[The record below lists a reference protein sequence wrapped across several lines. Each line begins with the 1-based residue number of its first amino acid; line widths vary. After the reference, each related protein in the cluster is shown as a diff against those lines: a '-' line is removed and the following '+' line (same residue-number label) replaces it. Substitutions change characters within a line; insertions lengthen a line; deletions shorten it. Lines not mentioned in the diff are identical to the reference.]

1 MLNSLSLFLGS
12 WRLLSFLLQNN
23 VFILIPAAFHHL
35 NFKFVR
41 SRDALPK
48 QSEISFSS
56 SGIRKQISF
65 SKLVSLCRCM
75 SRQPASPLVS
85 SSTCIE
91 HKGKRRR
98 PKKKQLKQN
107 YSSRQCALFY
117 QLPGRES
124 GAFLNLNKM
133 QI

>member
-1 MLNSLSLFLGS
+1 MLNSLSLFLAS

-65 SKLVSLCRCM
+65 SKLVSLCRC

-85 SSTCIE
+85 STCTE
-91 HKGKRRR
+91 HKGKRR